1 MWVKGEYFDQFEA
14 AAVAARGLLDQEAQP
29 DLHDRLDWYR
39 ETWAHFSPGIS
50 PLIVRAVSEK
60 TQAWL
65 FFARQEDGSLTS
77 LTSIHTLAF
86 RPVYSGAPDDMVK
99 VRLLTAIAKR
109 MRYPAMK
116 ISRIIIDPVPVED
129 GSAAMIAKAF
139 GRAGWGVAQS
149 PLPPPLPAHDIADDE
164 SDQIAVPRA
173 REQIKLF
180 NLRHIPGL
188 FGYAKERLSAL
199 VRRAPVD

>member
-1 MWVKGEYFDQFEA
+1 MWVKGEYFDQFDA
-14 AAVAARGLLDQEAQP
+14 AAAAARGLLDADAQP
-29 DLHDRLDWYR
+29 ELHDRLDWYR
-39 ETWAHFSPGIS
+39 EIWTDFSPGIS

-65 FFARQEDGSLTS
+65 FFARQDDGSLTS
-77 LTSIHTLAF
+77 LTSARTLAF
-86 RPVYSGAPDDMVK
+86 RPVYSGAPDDVVK
-99 VRLLTAIAKR
+99 LRLLTAIAKR

-116 ISRIIIDPVPVED
+116 ISRITVNPVPVGD

-139 GRAGWGVAQS
+139 SRAGWGVAQS
-149 PLPPPLPAHDIADDE
+149 PLPASDVGGE
-164 SDQIAVPRA
+164 GDQIAASDA

-180 NLRHIPGL
+180 NLSRIPG
-188 FGYAKERLSAL
+188 FSGYTKERLSAL